1 MELEAKGV
9 RTVTICTSA
18 FAGLAKIT
26 SEALGGQE
34 WPVIVIPHPMGGI
47 DDTELAKRVEAA
59 WPMLEKW
66 LRTTVLNSGSDAD
79 DR

>member
-9 RTVTICTSA
+9 RTVTVCTSA

-26 SEALGGQE
+26 SEALGGQD

-47 DDTELAKRVEAA
+47 NDVELAKRVDAA

-66 LRTTVLNSGSDAD
+66 LRTTVLNADAD
-79 DR
+79 SETR

>member
-9 RTVTICTSA
+9 RTVTLCTAA

-26 SEALGGQE
+26 SEALGGQD

-47 DDTELAKRVEAA
+47 DDVELAKRVDAA

-66 LRTTVLNSGSDAD
+66 FRTTALNAGSDSDA
-79 DR
+79 R

>member
-9 RTVTICTSA
+9 HTVTICTAA

-26 SEALGGQE
+26 SEALGGQD

-47 DDTELAKRVEAA
+47 DEVELSKRVEAA
-59 WPMLEKW
+59 WPMLENW
-66 LRTTVLNSGSDAD
+66 LRTNLLNAATDSEL
-79 DR
+79 